1 LVLAEFGY
9 PILDKIKEL
18 EAKIDQI
25 EQHLNSIDKKLD
37 EIKHDLP

>member
-1 LVLAEFGY
+1 MAEFGY

-18 EAKIDQI
+18 ESKIDRI
-25 EQHLNSIDKKLD
+25 EQHLNLIDKKLD